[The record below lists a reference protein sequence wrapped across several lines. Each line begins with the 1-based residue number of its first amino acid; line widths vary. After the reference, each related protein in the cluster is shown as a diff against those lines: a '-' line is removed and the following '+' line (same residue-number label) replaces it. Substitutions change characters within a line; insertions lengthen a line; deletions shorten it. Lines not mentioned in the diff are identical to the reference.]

1 MSAQMDSRIRIGLV
15 GIVVAVSI
23 VLATLQYQQL
33 PFFRSG
39 TEYTAEFADAGG
51 LLVGDQVDVAGIK
64 VGAVSGI
71 SLQDQKVLARFTVKE
86 KIKLGDQSSAA
97 IKTNT
102 VLGRKSLVVTPQGE
116 GRMRRDDT
124 IPIDRTTAPYSL
136 NDALGDLSN
145 TVRDLDTDQLNAA
158 LDAMSGALA
167 DTPAPLHEALDGVS
181 RLSRSL
187 NARDEHLRE
196 LLTHAQG
203 VTKVLADRSEQINA
217 LILDG
222 NELFGELTRRR
233 DAIAELIS
241 NISSVS
247 QQLTGFVQDNE
258 AVIGPALDRLNNV
271 TALLQRNADAIGNA
285 LVNLGPYATALG
297 EAVGSGPYFQAFVQ
311 NYGSGKT
318 IRAMIDAFVWPE
330 RVPDDLRDYLLNP
343 PPSIELK
350 DAPR

>member
-1 MSAQMDSRIRIGLV
+1 MENRIRIGLV

-23 VLATLQYQQL
+23 VLATLQYEKL

-51 LLVGDQVDVAGIK
+51 LLAGDQVDVAGIK
-64 VGAVSGI
+64 VGTVGNVK
-71 SLQDQKVLARFTVKE
+71 LQDGKVVMQFTVKE
-86 KIKLGDQSSAA
+86 KIELGDQTSAA

-102 VLGRKSLVVTPQGE
+102 VLGRKSLVITPQGE
-116 GRMRRDDT
+116 GRMKRDDN
-124 IPIDRTTAPYSL
+124 IPIDRTTTPYSL

-145 TVRDLDTDQLNAA
+145 TVRDLDTDQLNTA
-158 LDAMSGALA
+158 LDTMSEAIQ
-167 DTPAPLHEALDGVS
+167 DTPVPLREALDGVS

-187 NARDEHLRE
+187 NTRDQNLRE

-203 VTKVLADRSEQINA
+203 VTKVLADRSQQINA

-241 NISSVS
+241 NISAVS

-258 AVIGPALDRLNNV
+258 AVIGPALDKLNKV
-271 TALLQRNADAIGNA
+271 TALLQRNADALGQG
-285 LVNLGPYATALG
+285 LTNLGPYATSLG

-311 NYGSGKT
+311 NYGSGKLFQPL
-318 IRAMIDAFVWPE
+318 IDAFVWPE
-330 RVPDDLRDYLLNP
+330 HIPDDLRNYLLNP
-343 PPSIELK
+343 PPSIQLQ
-350 DAPR
+350 DPPR

>member
-1 MSAQMDSRIRIGLV
+1 MDNRIRIGLV

-23 VLATLQYQQL
+23 VLATLQYERL

-39 TEYTAEFADAGG
+39 IEYTAEFADAGG
-51 LLVGDQVDVAGIK
+51 LLAGDQVDVAGVK
-64 VGAVSGI
+64 VGTVNGVK
-71 SLQDQKVLARFTVKE
+71 LEGQKVVLRFTVKE
-86 KIKLGDQSSAA
+86 KIKLGDRTAAA

-102 VLGRKSLVVTPQGE
+102 VLGRKSLVIIPEGE
-116 GRMRRDDT
+116 GRMERDDN
-124 IPIDRTTAPYSL
+124 IPIERTNAPYSL
-136 NDALGDLSN
+136 NDALGDLST
-145 TVRDLDTDQLNAA
+145 TVRDLDTEQLNEA
-158 LDAMSGALA
+158 LDTMSEAMA

-203 VTKVLADRSEQINA
+203 VTKVLADRSQQINA

-241 NISSVS
+241 NISAVS

-258 AVIGPALDRLNNV
+258 QVIGPALDRLNNV
-271 TALLQRNADAIGNA
+271 TALLQRNADAIGEG
-285 LVNLGPYATALG
+285 LVRLGPYATSLG

-311 NYGSGKT
+311 NYGSGKMFQ
-318 IRAMIDAFVWPE
+318 ALIDAFVWPE
-330 RVPDDLRDYLLNP
+330 HLPDDLRNYLTNP
-343 PPSIELK
+343 PPSIQLQ
-350 DAPR
+350 DPPR